1 MAVSSVGNQKTIQ
14 QIIDESSKTT
24 SNRNT
29 GNLGKNDFLNL
40 LVTQLRYQD
49 PLNPQED
56 KEFIAQMAQFS
67 SLEQMQNMNTSFSSV
82 KAFGLI
88 GKYVTANITDEKTN
102 QTKIV
107 EGVVYGVKV
116 ENGITSVIVNNKEV
130 PVDKVIL
137 VEENSAKGVAN
148 LASYT
153 SLIGYETSGVVYDPY
168 TGDMVGVSGV
178 VKEISKGLYEDYAV
192 MDGVSVTISDIDEP
206 GVPSSLSA
214 RKTYLDTHIGEKI
227 SVSIIDT
234 VTKVKVPVR
243 AVLKDYTVD
252 SDGNITATLD
262 SLAVPVESINNI
274 KSAQENQETHI

>member
-1 MAVSSVGNQKTIQ
+1 MAVSSVNNQKTIQ
-14 QIIDESSKTT
+14 QIIDDSSKTT

-67 SLEQMQNMNTSFSSV
+67 SLEQMQNMNTSFSSS

-102 QTKIV
+102 ETKVI
-107 EGVVYGVKV
+107 EGVVSSVKV
-116 ENGITSVIVNNKEV
+116 ENGKASVVVDDKDI
-130 PVDKVIL
+130 PVDSITEVREGA
-137 VEENSAKGVAN
+137 VNGTAH

-153 SLIGYETSGVVYDPY
+153 NLIGYETGGVVYDSH
-168 TGDMVGVSGV
+168 TGDMVGVTGV

-192 MDGVSVTISDIDEP
+192 MDGVSVTISDIEEE
-206 GVPSSLSA
+206 GVSSSLNS
-214 RKTYLDTHIGEKI
+214 RKTYLDAHKGEKV

-234 VTKVKVPVR
+234 RRKVEVPVK
-243 AVLKDYTVD
+243 AVLKDYTID
-252 SDGNITATLD
+252 SDGKITATLD
-262 SLAVPVESINNI
+262 GLAVPVESINNI
-274 KSAQENQETHI
+274 KSAQDT